1 MRKRKLRIANKRRF
15 TIFLSIM
22 FVITAMIFS
31 GISKLNLAYSSN
43 DDDYAEMAIIS
54 GDTLW
59 EIAKNNN
66 PYNDDIRKIVYEI
79 MKINNMKSAELKVG
93 SVIKIPTY

>member
-1 MRKRKLRIANKRRF
+1 MRKIKLRIVNKRRF
-15 TIFLSIM
+15 AFFLSIV
-22 FVITAMIFS
+22 FVIAAIIFS
-31 GISKLNLAYSSN
+31 AITKFNLAYSTN
-43 DDDYAEMAIIS
+43 DGDYAEMAIIS

-66 PYNDDIRKIVYEI
+66 PYNEDIRKVVYEI
-79 MKINNMKSAELKVG
+79 MKINNMKSAEIKVG